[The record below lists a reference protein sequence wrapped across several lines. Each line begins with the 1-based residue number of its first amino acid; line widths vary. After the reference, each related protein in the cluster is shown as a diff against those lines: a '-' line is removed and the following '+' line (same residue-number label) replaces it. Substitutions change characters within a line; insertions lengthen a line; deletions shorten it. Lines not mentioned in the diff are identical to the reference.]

1 VSSSP
6 REVEPLVAELLLRH
20 ARRHVGVAVGV
31 LRGGR
36 SWAMGAGT
44 AGPGGP
50 SPPAANTIFEIGSV
64 TKVFTATLLAGMVD
78 EGLLALEDPVQRYLP
93 PGVEL
98 PVRGRPITL
107 ADLATHTA
115 GLPRLPPR
123 FALRSLRHRT
133 NPYAWFDVDELYAGL
148 PGARV
153 RRAPGKR
160 PRYSNLG
167 FGLLGHVL
175 ALRAECSYGQLV
187 HTRICRPL
195 GLEDTGVSVAAGA
208 RERFAQ
214 GHSRRGRP
222 VPHWD
227 LCALAGAGALRS
239 TVADLLRFLRLQLG
253 EGDPALVRAA
263 ALTHAPRWRRR
274 GRVAVGLGWMRLT
287 PRGSDHELLFHNGGT
302 GGFRSFA
309 AFAPGTGAAAVVLSN
324 SARSVDPLGFRI
336 LERIERSFGPP

>member
-1 VSSSP
+1 MSSSP
-6 REVEPLVAELLLRH
+6 PGVEPLVAELLLRH

-31 LRGGR
+31 LRDRR
-36 SWAMGAGT
+36 SWVIGAGT

-64 TKVFTATLLAGMVD
+64 TKVFTATLLAEMVD
-78 EGLLALEDPVQRYLP
+78 EGLVALDDPVQRYLP
-93 PGVEL
+93 AGVEL

-107 ADLATHTA
+107 GDLATHRA
-115 GLPRLPPR
+115 GLPRLPHR

-148 PGARV
+148 PGTRV
-153 RRAPGKR
+153 RRAPGGR

-175 ALRAECSYGQLV
+175 ALRAGCTYGELV
-187 HTRICRPL
+187 HARICRPL
-195 GLEDTGVSVAAGA
+195 ALKHSGVSVPPDA

-227 LCALAGAGALRS
+227 LSALAGAGALRS

-263 ALTHAPRWRRR
+263 ALTHAPRWQRR
-274 GRVAVGLGWMRLT
+274 GKLAVGLGWMRLT
-287 PRGSDHELLFHNGGT
+287 PRGSEHELLFHNGGT

-309 AFAPGTGAAAVVLSN
+309 GFAPATDTAAVVLSN

-336 LERIERSFGPP
+336 LERIDV

>member
-44 AGPGGP
+44 AGPVGP

-64 TKVFTATLLAGMVD
+64 TKIFTATLLAGMVD
-78 EGLLALEDPVQRYLP
+78 EGLLALDDPVQRYLP
-93 PGVEL
+93 PGAEL

-107 ADLATHTA
+107 SDLTTHTA
-115 GLPRLPPR
+115 GLPRLPHR
-123 FALRSLRHRT
+123 FALRSLRHRS

-148 PGARV
+148 PGTRV
-153 RRAPGKR
+153 RRAPGGR

-175 ALRAECSYGQLV
+175 ALRAGCSYEQLV

-195 GLEDTGVSVAAGA
+195 ALEDTGVSVRADA

-227 LCALAGAGALRS
+227 LSALAGAGALRS
-239 TVADLLRFLRLQLG
+239 TVADQLRFLRLQLG

-274 GRVAVGLGWMRLT
+274 GGFAVGLGWMRVT
-287 PRGSDHELLFHNGGT
+287 PHGSDHELLFHNGGT
-302 GGFRSFA
+302 GGFRSFT

-336 LERIERSFGPP
+336 LERIDA